1 MSESIPNAD
10 QQDTITQSTKV
21 LCEPVQY
28 LEAERERLQEGMAL
42 CLSGGGYRAM
52 LFHAG
57 VLWRLN
63 QIGLLPKLNRISSVS
78 GGSITA
84 GVLALKWQNGL
95 RFENGVA
102 TNFVEE
108 VVDPIMSLAGYTID
122 VPSVLRGTLW
132 FGSVGDKIIKAYRK
146 HLFGNATL
154 QDIVDEVP
162 GVSPRFVFNATNIQ
176 SGVLWRFM
184 KPYMRDYRVGEVVKP
199 KVGLAEVV
207 AASAAFPPVLSPVE
221 LKLNPKDFTPNSG
234 TDLQG
239 DDFRKRVILSDGGV
253 YDNLGLETAWKRYKT
268 IFVSDAG
275 GGYKSQAKPSRDWV
289 RHAVRVLFTIDNQV
303 RSLRKR
309 QIVGAYLDKIR
320 SGVYWSISE
329 DLDLFATQNPLK
341 CPFNN
346 TRKLAELGTRL
357 KRVDRTTQQKLIN
370 WGYAASAWR
379 YGQYFDNSL
388 PHANAFPFPDAGV

>member
-1 MSESIPNAD
+1 MSEPLTHSEPTQA
-10 QQDTITQSTKV
+10 TIQ
-21 LCEPVQY
+21 LGEPVHY

-52 LFHAG
+52 LFHVG

-108 VVDPIMSLAGYTID
+108 VVNPIMRLADRSID
-122 VPSVLRGTLW
+122 VPSVLSGSFW

-146 HLFGNATL
+146 HLFGDATL
-154 QDIVDEVP
+154 QDIVDENP
-162 GVSPRFVFNATNIQ
+162 GVSPRFVFNATNVQ

-184 KPYMRDYRVGEVVKP
+184 KPYMRDYSVGEVLKP
-199 KVGLAEVV
+199 KVALARVV

-221 LKLNPKDFTPNSG
+221 LKLDPKDFTPNTG
-234 TDLQG
+234 TTLQT
-239 DDFRKRVILSDGGV
+239 DEFMKRVVLTDGGV

-275 GGYKSQAKPSRDWV
+275 GGFAAKANPSSDWV

-309 QIVGAYLDKIR
+309 QIVGAYLSKIR
-320 SGVYWSISE
+320 SGAYWSINE
-329 DLDLFATQNPLK
+329 NLDVFAPQNPLK
-341 CPFNN
+341 CPFDS
-346 TRKLAELGTRL
+346 TCKLAEIGTRL
-357 KRVDRTTQQKLIN
+357 KKLDRTTQQKLIN
-370 WGYAASAWR
+370 WGYAASSWR
-379 YGQYFDNSL
+379 YGQFYDKSV
-388 PHANAFPFPDAGV
+388 PHANAFPFPDTGV